1 MEHQVNTHSQTRPA
15 APRIRPLE
23 PDAWDGVVR
32 EILAPEKRPAAYGE
46 AAQPVFNVFKTMAN
60 HPALMKHIAPWGSHV
75 LFKSSLPG
83 RDLERVILRTA
94 WVCQTPYEW
103 AHHRAVALQTGALSV
118 ADVEG
123 VRAGSGAAGLSAH
136 DAAVLAAAD
145 ELVGAH
151 CVSDATWACLALS
164 FDTLQLM
171 DLVFAV
177 GHYAMMCMALNS
189 FGVQLEDDVTA

>member
-1 MEHQVNTHSQTRPA
+1 MEPHVNTHPQTRPA
-15 APRIRPLE
+15 GPRIAPLE
-23 PDAWDGVVR
+23 PEAWDSVVR

-46 AAQPVFNVFKTMAN
+46 PEQPVFNVFKTMAN
-60 HPALMKHIAPWGSHV
+60 YPALMKRIAPWGSHV

-83 RDLERVILRTA
+83 RDLERAILRTA

-103 AHHRAVALQTGALSV
+103 AHHRAVALQTGVLSV
-118 ADVEG
+118 ADVEA
-123 VRAGSGAAGLSAH
+123 VRAGPAAPGLSAH

-145 ELVGAH
+145 ELVSAH
-151 CVSDATWACLALS
+151 CISDATWARLALGY
-164 FDTLQLM
+164 DTLQLM

-189 FGVQLEDDVTA
+189 FGVQLEDDLTA